1 MSKIVSSF
9 DGLYTL
15 ILSIFRF
22 TDSLPTFLI
31 IIHNSL
37 QSMARNK
44 ADKL

>member
-31 IIHNSL
+31 IHNSL

-44 ADKL
+44 VDKL